1 MPKFSHFDMEAR
13 ICIQAEIE
21 KGTTLTKL
29 ARKLSVPRS
38 SVYREIKRNS
48 SVKKGKWRMFPH
60 TLDSLPCPLIKKFP
74 FVCNSCPKAM
84 SNRCSKDIVTYD
96 AFAADG
102 YAREDL
108 VSSRSN
114 PRLKSKGMKELD
126 DKVSPKVIDGQS
138 LYNIVGSDP
147 SLGVSESTL
156 RRYIGKRYLAAR
168 NIDLPRATRF
178 HVKREYDYGRKH
190 VDAKLL
196 QGRTFKCFLDWKKG
210 NPKSHYLEIDT
221 VIGKATDTLCILTVY
236 DPDSKFQWGY
246 LLPHTSSAINK
257 ALLGF
262 LGIIGE
268 NGPFKAF
275 LGDNGPEF
283 SGLPQVEQ
291 DENGVIRIRVFY
303 CDPYRSG
310 EKGGCESNHRLIR
323 YIYKKGTSFSE
334 LQQSDVD
341 SLFSQI
347 DSLRRRSLNGESPA
361 EAFQR
366 LYGDEVLRATGV
378 SKRDSKTIILK
389 KKTNK

>member
-1 MPKFSHFDMEAR
+1 M
-13 ICIQAEIE
+13 
-21 KGTTLTKL
+21 
-29 ARKLSVPRS
+29 
-38 SVYREIKRNS
+38 
-48 SVKKGKWRMFPH
+48 
-60 TLDSLPCPLIKKFP
+60 
-74 FVCNSCPKAM
+74 
-84 SNRCSKDIVTYD
+84 
-96 AFAADG
+96 
-102 YAREDL
+102 
-108 VSSRSN
+108 
-114 PRLKSKGMKELD
+114 
-126 DKVSPKVIDGQS
+126 IDGQS
-138 LYNIVGSDP
+138 LYNIVSSDP

-156 RRYIGKRYLAAR
+156 RRYINKRYLAAK

-178 HVKREYDYGRKH
+178 HARREYDYRRKH

-262 LGIIGE
+262 LVTIGE

-283 SGLPQVEQ
+283 SSLPEIEQ
-291 DENGVIRIRVFY
+291 DENGVIRIRVYY

-310 EKGGCESNHRLIR
+310 EKGGCENNHRLIR

-341 SLFSQI
+341 NLFSQI
-347 DSLRRRSLNGESPA
+347 NSLRRKSLNGESPA
-361 EAFQR
+361 EVFQW

-389 KKTNK
+389 KKMNK